1 MSSSSY
7 VEDSDGS
14 GVSDVA
20 VAAGVAGGVLVI
32 AIVCCIAAFAWHRSK
47 KIE

>member
-1 MSSSSY
+1 M
-7 VEDSDGS
+7 EDSDGS
-14 GVSDVA
+14 GVNIAA
-20 VAAGVAGGVLVI
+20 VAAGVAGGVVAILMI